1 MDKTEAKWYHRNFGD
16 KVHASR
22 HFDELVRAVTS
33 LPGGPTESEIFRGY
47 YRLQVYNWR
56 TGKQWPPQWAVEA
69 LRAAGAKARAR
80 IATNEAMIRSGPGR
94 VGTRANLKPF
104 RQL

>member
-1 MDKTEAKWYHRNFGD
+1 MDKTEAKWYHRNFRD
-16 KVHASR
+16 RINASR

-47 YRLQVYNWR
+47 YRLQIYNWR

-69 LRAAGAKARAR
+69 LQAAAEKACNR
-80 IATNEAMIRSGPGR
+80 IITHSTRLQTGPGR
-94 VGTRANLKPF
+94 RGHRPTLKQF
-104 RQL
+104 AQK